1 MYIYLQKLIFYIT
14 HEYIYLYF
22 NCVYIYIYMFIFI
35 IHRYPLNKVGFSI
48 DGYCQ
53 PFFQWCNPG
62 DICVYIY
69 IHLFQDTNTIMYTLH
84 TRNGWHI
91 QPCILYYIIEKYIYI
106 YVTVTIMY
114 TLHNRNR
121 KRYIKPWTIES
132 LYFCFPGASELC
144 ISAGEDTEPI
154 Q

>member
-22 NCVYIYIYMFIFI
+22 NCVYIYIYVYFHYTQVSLEQSWTFN
-35 IHRYPLNKVGFSI
+35 RWLLSTFFSVMQS
-48 DGYCQ
+48 GWYM
-53 PFFQWCNPG
+53 
-62 DICVYIY
+62 CVYIY
-69 IHLFQDTNTIMYTLH
+69 IHLFQDTNTIMYTLL